1 MSNNVSPN
9 ILDGLDYEHQFIQRT
24 SGSQRRVVKLNR
36 GDSWLLRFLP
46 ATLGPNARWY
56 ARIAKHWVNMRAIIC
71 PRHTEE
77 AFGGHPEAYCSVCEL
92 AEHLNSER
100 HEEVSKFGFKLRANA
115 NWVTYCAVFEKATQG
130 GQSQPMALPEV
141 LQPYE
146 FAHYKTSWEELI
158 GFVKAGQRRC
168 EKSVFD
174 FEKGNDFH
182 VSKTNKGLRLDKQD
196 SGPIFDLNDPNFD
209 ANCQKLLAA
218 CKDPVVKIPDEQAM
232 DTFADKAQEEAN
244 NIARGRSGAA
254 AGGRGARAPRG
265 DEDDLPPED
274 DQPPAR
280 GGGGRQY
287 AEPQQEA
294 APARARTAAPAP
306 AAAPARRAA
315 APPAAAPARAAAAAP
330 ARAAAP
336 AAAPAR
342 RAAAPPPPPEPEQ
355 EAPPEDQ
362 GDPGAEGDQPVDGG
376 EQLPADDGGDQPPEE
391 QQQQQPEPP
400 APAPV
405 RRAPVAA
412 AAAPARTA
420 ASRPGASRPNAA
432 PARTAAPA
440 AAPARTAAPAR
451 GGAPAQESLD
461 ENEHIPEEANDQAPP
476 APLVDP
482 ADDTGAGEAPP
493 AVENTRR
500 GQFASSI
507 RTKVAAA
514 NASVKK

>member
-1 MSNNVSPN
+1 MSNVSPN

-24 SGSQRRVVKLNR
+24 SGAQRRVVKLNR

-46 ATLGPNARWY
+46 ATLGPNQRWY
-56 ARIAKHWVNMRAIIC
+56 ARIAKHWVNQRAIIC

-92 AEHLNSER
+92 SAHLNDER
-100 HEEVSKFGFKLRANA
+100 HEEVSKFGFKLRATP

-146 FAHYKTSWEELI
+146 FPHYKTSWEELI
-158 GFVKAGQRRC
+158 GFVKAGQRRTPN
-168 EKSVFD
+168 SVFD

-244 NIARGRSGAA
+244 NIARGRAGAGGA
-254 AGGRGARAPRG
+254 AGGRAARAPRG
-265 DEDDLPPED
+265 DEDDLPPEE
-274 DQPPAR
+274 DQPAR
-280 GGGGRQY
+280 GARQY
-287 AEPQQEA
+287 SEPQQEA
-294 APARARTAAPAP
+294 APARRAAPAPAP

-315 APPAAAPARAAAAAP
+315 APPAAAPARAAAAP

-362 GDPGAEGDQPVDGG
+362 GGDQPEGDQPMDDQPPV
-376 EQLPADDGGDQPPEE
+376 DDGGGEALPEE
-391 QQQQQPEPP
+391 QQPEPAP

-405 RRAPVAA
+405 RRAPAPPAA
-412 AAAPARTA
+412 ANRTA
-420 ASRPGASRPNAA
+420 ASRPGASRTGTAA
-432 PARTAAPA
+432 PQRTAAPA
-440 AAPARTAAPAR
+440 PAPARTAAPAR

-482 ADDTGAGEAPP
+482 ADDPGAGEAPP

-500 GQFASSI
+500 GQFAANI
-507 RTKVAAA
+507 RGKIAAT

>member
-1 MSNNVSPN
+1 MSNVSPN

-24 SGSQRRVVKLNR
+24 SGAQRRVVKLNR

-46 ATLGPNARWY
+46 ATLGPNQRWY
-56 ARIAKHWVNMRAIIC
+56 ARIAKHWVNQRAIIC

-92 AEHLNSER
+92 SAHLNDER
-100 HEEVSKFGFKLRANA
+100 HEEVSKFGFKLRATP

-146 FAHYKTSWEELI
+146 FPHYKTSWEELI
-158 GFVKAGQRRC
+158 GFVKAGQRRTPN
-168 EKSVFD
+168 SVFD

-196 SGPIFDLNDPNFD
+196 SGPIFDLNDPNFE

-244 NIARGRSGAA
+244 NIARGRAGGGA
-254 AGGRGARAPRG
+254 AGGRAARTPRG
-265 DEDDLPPED
+265 DEDDLPPEE
-274 DQPPAR
+274 DQPAR
-280 GGGGRQY
+280 GGRQY
-287 AEPQQEA
+287 SEPQQEA
-294 APARARTAAPAP
+294 APARRAAPAPAP

-315 APPAAAPARAAAAAP
+315 APPAAAPARAAAAP

-342 RAAAPPPPPEPEQ
+342 RAAAPPPAPEPEQ

-362 GDPGAEGDQPVDGG
+362 GGDQPEGDQPVDD
-376 EQLPADDGGDQPPEE
+376 QPPVDDGGGEAPPEE
-391 QQQQQPEPP
+391 QQPEP
-400 APAPV
+400 APAPAPA
-405 RRAPVAA
+405 RRAPAPPAA
-412 AAAPARTA
+412 ANRTA
-420 ASRPGASRPNAA
+420 ATRPGASRTGTAA
-432 PARTAAPA
+432 PQRTAAPA
-440 AAPARTAAPAR
+440 PAPARTAAPAR

-461 ENEHIPEEANDQAPP
+461 EEEHVPEEANDQAPP

-482 ADDTGAGEAPP
+482 ADDPGAGEAPP

-500 GQFASSI
+500 GQFAANI
-507 RTKVAAA
+507 RGKIAAT